1 METKFRKNM
10 KTPWGKISWHHKI
23 TDGVIIVATPSHGGI
38 WLSEE
43 QAAKLPV
50 HYKSYTGSKH
60 FHEEDEDAPLVLQ
73 YLGLLSLITEPIT
86 LNITESDIQLG
97 LLTRED
103 YYGTPFHGGP
113 IVEAYKRQ
121 SDENHE
127 KMICSDNILSP
138 SPGGFKLAR
147 LCEKAKNF
155 MSDFDKNKTA
165 NPTTFTL
172 QPYIVYEPKEFTHHF
187 NDQTIKTTECTG
199 SQAQKILQGDLKA
212 LEDYIEFKNWCGFP
226 REDTTKITHGKKVI
240 YQQE

>member
-23 TDGVIIVATPSHGGI
+23 TDGVIIVGTPSHGGI

-60 FHEEDEDAPLVLQ
+60 FHEEDEDAPTRLTNTS
-73 YLGLLSLITEPIT
+73 GLLSLITEPIT

-121 SDENHE
+121 SGE
-127 KMICSDNILSP
+127 KPRKD
-138 SPGGFKLAR
+138 
-147 LCEKAKNF
+147 
-155 MSDFDKNKTA
+155 
-165 NPTTFTL
+165 
-172 QPYIVYEPKEFTHHF
+172 
-187 NDQTIKTTECTG
+187 
-199 SQAQKILQGDLKA
+199 DL
-212 LEDYIEFKNWCGFP
+212 L
-226 REDTTKITHGKKVI
+226 R
-240 YQQE
+240 